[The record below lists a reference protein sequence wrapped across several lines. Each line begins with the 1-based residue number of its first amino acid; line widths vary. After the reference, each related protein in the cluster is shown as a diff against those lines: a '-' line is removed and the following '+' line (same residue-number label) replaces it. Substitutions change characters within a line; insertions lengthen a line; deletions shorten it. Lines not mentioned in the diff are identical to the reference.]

1 MKISGVRITTMMKGD
16 NMLTQPTI
24 EKLNTMKL
32 TAMARAFQ
40 SQMQTPDMAQL
51 TFEERFGL
59 IVDYQ
64 ITDLENRRM
73 QNRLK
78 LAKLRQSASIED
90 LDFRGDRNLDR
101 STIMSL
107 AQNQWVNNHH
117 NIIVTGPTGAGKSY
131 LACALAQKACRDGHT
146 VLYQR
151 VSRLLQD
158 ILVARH
164 DGRYRKL
171 MNQVVKCE
179 VLVLDDLLISPLSRD
194 EQKELLEIVEDR
206 YDRKATI
213 VTSQL
218 AVKSWH
224 AAMQD
229 PTLADAIL
237 DRLVHN
243 AYKVD
248 IKGENMRRK
257 RTTLDQKT
265 KTVTE

>member
-1 MKISGVRITTMMKGD
+1 
-16 NMLTQPTI
+16 MLTQPTI
-24 EKLNTMKL
+24 EKLNSMKL
-32 TAMARAFQ
+32 AAMAKAFAD
-40 SQMQTPDMAQL
+40 QMQCPDMMQL

-73 QNRLK
+73 QNRLRT
-78 LAKLRQSASIED
+78 AKLRLSASIED
-90 LDFRGDRNLDR
+90 LDFRQGRGMDR
-101 STIMSL
+101 STVMSL
-107 AQNQWVNNHH
+107 AGNQWVKSHH
-117 NIIVTGPTGAGKSY
+117 NILVTGPTGAGKSY

-151 VSRLLQD
+151 LPRLLQD
-158 ILVARH
+158 ISVARH
-164 DGRYRKL
+164 DGRYHKL
-171 MNQVVKCE
+171 MNQIVKCE
-179 VLVLDDLLISPLSRD
+179 VLVLDDLLISPLSRE

-206 YDRKATI
+206 YDRKATV

-218 AVKSWH
+218 PIKAWH
-224 AAMQD
+224 DSMQD

-243 AYKVD
+243 AYKVEL
-248 IKGENMRRK
+248 KGESMRRK

-265 KTVTE
+265 EPVTE

>member
-1 MKISGVRITTMMKGD
+1 
-16 NMLTQPTI
+16 MLIQPTI
-24 EKLNTMKL
+24 EKLNSMKL
-32 TAMARAFQ
+32 TAMAKAFAD
-40 SQMQTPDMAQL
+40 QMQCPDMTQL

-73 QNRLK
+73 QNRLRT
-78 LAKLRQSASIED
+78 AKLRQSASIED
-90 LDFRGDRNLDR
+90 LDFRQGRGMDR
-101 STIMSL
+101 STVMSL
-107 AQNQWVNNHH
+107 AGNQWVKSHH
-117 NIIVTGPTGAGKSY
+117 NILVTGPTGAGKSY

-151 VSRLLQD
+151 LPRLLQD
-158 ILVARH
+158 ISVARH
-164 DGRYRKL
+164 DGRYHKI

-179 VLVLDDLLISPLSRD
+179 VLVLDDLLISPLSRE

-206 YDRKATI
+206 YDRKATV

-218 AVKSWH
+218 PIKAWH
-224 AAMQD
+224 DSMQD

-243 AYKVD
+243 AYKVEL
-248 IKGENMRRK
+248 KGESMRRK

-265 KTVTE
+265 EPVTE